1 MDFVSVTQLAEK
13 TGIPLGYLEAIKNLH
28 QTSPQILEKFM
39 QSISGVGNTAGKPN
53 FPKNPVVNPERH
65 DQKIRERTSDP
76 SDRTYETRER
86 SVRTSRPDLDPKTWL
101 TNQYS
106 NEERQVICQMCEMEM
121 PFHKRDGSYYFEAV
135 QVLPTP
141 EVERHE
147 LYLSLCPLC
156 SAKYKEFVIADPKA
170 VMALKTGILAAKDT
184 NLISLPIEQL
194 PNSIRF
200 VETHLFDLKRI
211 LSPPIE

>member
-1 MDFVSVTQLAEK
+1 
-13 TGIPLGYLEAIKNLH
+13 
-28 QTSPQILEKFM
+28 M

-53 FPKNPVVNPERH
+53 FPKKPVVNPERR

-106 NEERQVICQMCEMEM
+106 NEERQVICQMCESEM
-121 PFHKRDGSYYFEAV
+121 PFRKRDGNYYFEAV
-135 QVLPTP
+135 EAIPNLGIENHVLF
-141 EVERHE
+141 
-147 LYLSLCPLC
+147 LALCPLC
-156 SAKYKEFVIADPKA
+156 AAKYKELVKEDAA
-170 VMALKTGILAAKDT
+170 VLATLKTGILAAKDSD
-184 NLISLPIEQL
+184 LISLPIEQL

-200 VETHLFDLKRI
+200 VETHLFDLQRI
-211 LSPPIE
+211 LSPTT